1 MAMPPSSG
9 SVAEGPGE
17 AVGAVAGG
25 DAGGDFEGFQ
35 VEDGDDFFTGDG
47 DIGARAIRK
56 DENALG
62 LAAEAEALD
71 FLAGWRVEDDQLVAG
86 EIGDEGELA
95 IGSELEAVGA
105 LGVEVER
112 LNDFF
117 RRDVDDGNSAV
128 AGIGGP
134 EFAAVGRNVATFGT
148 FADGNDGGA
157 PAGGVGAALKHSD
170 GVRADVG
177 SEEQRAVLREDEH
190 VSAVLADAEEPVE
203 LIGGGIV
210 AGDESVVFGGE
221 PDLAIGEGDAVR
233 AAQSAEINAAEFLL
247 SEQINHRKSVA
258 WGASAVVGDEGEF
271 AVVGGGDFV
280 RSFAGGD
287 LGHGLESGGIDDGK
301 RGVFLIEDEKG
312 GGRGLRLGRSDLRQ
326 EEKGQHE
333 IGDDGFSDCS
343 GEVHGWSP
351 RRRSDV
357 RGYCKGIL
365 ELRERVDGEKPEKQE
380 DAAGQTA
387 RDP

>member
-157 PAGGVGAALKHSD
+157 PAGGVGA
-170 GVRADVG
+170 DVG

-301 RGVFLIEDEKG
+301 RGVFLIEDEKRG
-312 GGRGLRLGRSDLRQ
+312 GGSLRLGGSEPRQ
-326 EEKGQHE
+326 KEKGQHE

-343 GEVHGWSP
+343 GEVHGWVSSAAK
-351 RRRSDV
+351 R
-357 RGYCKGIL
+357 CAGIL
-365 ELRERVDGEKPEKQE
+365 
-380 DAAGQTA
+380 
-387 RDP
+387 

>member
-1 MAMPPSSG
+1 MCCATKRG

-17 AVGAVAGG
+17 AVRAVAGG

-35 VEDGDDFFTGDG
+35 VEDSNGFVASDG
-47 DIGARAIRK
+47 DIGAGAIRK
-56 DENALG
+56 DENAFG

-71 FLAGWRVEDDQLVAG
+71 FLAGWRVENDQLVAG
-86 EIGDEGELA
+86 EIGDEGKLA

-117 RRDVDDGNSAV
+117 RGDVNDGDGAV

-148 FADGNDGGA
+148 FADGNHGGG

-190 VSAVLADAEEPVE
+190 VRAVLADAEEPVE

-221 PDLAIGEGDAVR
+221 PDLAIGKGDAVR

-247 SEQINHRKSVA
+247 GEQINHRKSVA

-287 LGHGLESGGIDDGK
+287 LGHRLEGGGIDDGK
-301 RGVFLIEDEKG
+301 SGVFLIEDEKG
-312 GGRGLRLGRSDLRQ
+312 GGRSLRLGGSELWQ
-326 EEKGQHE
+326 KEKGQHE
-333 IGDDGFSDCS
+333 NDDDGFSDCS
-343 GEVHGWSP
+343 GEVHGWVSSVAK
-351 RRRSDV
+351 R
-357 RGYCKGIL
+357 CAGIL
-365 ELRERVDGEKPEKQE
+365 
-380 DAAGQTA
+380 
-387 RDP
+387 

>member
-35 VEDGDDFFTGDG
+35 VEDSNGFFACDG
-47 DIGARAIRK
+47 YIGARAIGK
-56 DENALG
+56 DENAFG

-86 EIGDEGELA
+86 EIGDDGKLA
-95 IGSELEAVGA
+95 IRSELEAVGA

-112 LNDFF
+112 LHNLFCGDVNDG
-117 RRDVDDGNSAV
+117 DGAV
-128 AGIGGP
+128 AGIGSP
-134 EFAAVGRNVATFGT
+134 EFAAIGRNVATFGT
-148 FADGNDGGA
+148 FADGNHGGA
-157 PAGGVGAALKHSD
+157 PAGGIGAALKQGD

-210 AGDESVVFGGE
+210 TGDESVVFGGE

-247 SEQINHRKSVA
+247 GEQINHRKSVA
-258 WGASAVVGDEGEF
+258 WGARAVVGDEGEF
-271 AVVGGGDFV
+271 PVVRGGDFV

-301 RGVFLIEDEKG
+301 GGVFLIEDEKR
-312 GGRGLRLGRSDLRQ
+312 GGRSLRLGRSERRQ

-333 IGDDGFSDCS
+333 IGDNGFSDCS
-343 GEVHGWSP
+343 GEVHGWGSWG
-351 RRRSDV
+351 RSNA
-357 RGYCKGIL
+357 RGYCKGFWDCGD
-365 ELRERVDGEKPEKQE
+365 VW
-380 DAAGQTA
+380 
-387 RDP
+387 